1 MRAKGEGH
9 DRGWDGWMASPT
21 NGLNGHESEQAP
33 GDGNGQGGLAYCS
46 PWGRKEPVGTE
57 RLNKEAANG
66 DQAAISAAL
75 LLGGIPISSPWSPGQ

>member
-1 MRAKGEGH
+1 
-9 DRGWDGWMASPT
+9 MASPT

-46 PWGRKEPVGTE
+46 PWGRKEPDGTE

-66 DQAAISAAL
+66 DQAATSAAL
-75 LLGGIPISSPWSPGQ
+75 LLGGIPISSSWSPGQ